1 VQRFVHVEDFSFPLH
16 RRLAEVYWDH
26 QRHEGEPVFNEF
38 LGELGGSDAAL
49 VDLAVEA
56 VDLVELLSPAGAD
69 SEDVPSRDRMFQEA
83 VAHLERNRELREE
96 QKLLA
101 ELRRRSLERRPGEHT
116 NDTNA
121 STAPEDFEVAL
132 LKQLQEKARQ
142 PDLRR
147 V

>member
-1 VQRFVHVEDFSFPLH
+1 VEDFSVPVH

-38 LGELGGSDAAL
+38 LGQLGGSDAAL

-56 VDLVELLSPAGAD
+56 VDLVESLSPTGAE
-69 SEDVPSRDRMFQEA
+69 SEDVPSREKMLQEA
-83 VAHLERNRELREE
+83 VNHLGRNRKVREE

-101 ELRRRSLERRPGEHT
+101 ELRRTSHERRPENGNES
-116 NDTNA
+116 NSA
-121 STAPEDFEVAL
+121 GSAPEDFEVAL